1 MAALLNFS
9 APYLATPNPP
19 TTNYYRPPQPLPPL
33 PPLQGPYSYPPPQK
47 PFLAE
52 EYNPQQHQF
61 HAQAQAPQQAP
72 DPGYT
77 KVTDDGTK
85 TNVHAVIDY
94 DYDDGDEQP
103 GSYPVTPIQGP
114 IFIKNGSVPVV
125 PLYSHPVLN
134 NGTFVQIPV
143 SYSLVYHLDLK
154 VLAEASPPPTDI
166 SNRNE

>member
-1 MAALLNFS
+1 MAALLNYS

-61 HAQAQAPQQAP
+61 HSQAQAQAGQQPP

-94 DYDDGDEQP
+94 DYDDGDGDEP
-103 GSYPVTPIQGP
+103 GGYPVTPIQGP

-143 SYSLVYHLDLK
+143 SYSTVFDDVTNL
-154 VLAEASPPPTDI
+154 EGI
-166 SNRNE
+166 